1 LGEKDQNPNKRLG
14 TYGEP
19 GASRQKRL
27 SRLPSANLDVGIN
40 IFIQSAGRPETRAA
54 ILDAKRINQ
63 TTTHY
68 GLPVVQTQTRARKQ
82 V

>member
-1 LGEKDQNPNKRLG
+1 MRYEREKNANKAVEVMSPRGGSPNL
-14 TYGEP
+14 T
-19 GASRQKRL
+19 A
-27 SRLPSANLDVGIN
+27 DVGIN